1 MSDLS
6 WSLIIV
12 DVHSKSINRE
22 IIIVSINK
30 QIPTVPLNKFIK
42 HSLEILKN
50 PLPFHNRNFEE
61 LGDIFRL
68 KIGLSTS
75 VVFCRNAAFAVYVLQ
90 KNQKNYKKSKIQ
102 TEDLVKYVGEG
113 LLTSEGEKWK
123 KQRKMMQPAFHK
135 IQLQNLLSGMQDTIV
150 SEFKNIETNKVIDV
164 FPILNDLAFQTVV
177 KSLFTKAAKAKDME
191 RLQFIT
197 EANQRMLVK
206 ELRQPYLGWWFKI
219 SGTLDKYLEL
229 SKEARTILKGIV
241 DQRKTSG
248 KRYDDLLDM
257 LLESKYD
264 DGKGMTEEQLID
276 EILIIFTAGHETTSN
291 ALTFTFQLLA
301 KHPEWQEKIH
311 DEWRTLGGDDT
322 DVMTR
327 VSTSKICQQVLEES
341 MRLYPPAYFIDRVN
355 IEADSFNGIAFEP
368 GCNLLFSVYEIHRH
382 PKLWKQPNVFMP
394 ERFAEGSRPF
404 SSQYFPFGAGPRKCI
419 GNNFAMFEMIIA
431 VTELVSKFKIQAD
444 FESIDIT
451 PLITLKP
458 KNAFLSFEKRA

>member
-1 MSDLS
+1 M
-6 WSLIIV
+6 
-12 DVHSKSINRE
+12 RTE
-22 IIIVSINK
+22 K
-30 QIPTVPLNKFIK
+30 QIPTVPLNRFIK

-50 PLPFHNRNFEE
+50 PLPFHRKNFNEK
-61 LGDIFRL
+61 GDVFRL
-68 KIGLSTS
+68 KIGFKNE
-75 VVFCRNAAFAVYVLQ
+75 VFFIRDSKFAQYVLQ
-90 KNQKNYKKSKIQ
+90 KNQRNYVKSKIQ

-123 KQRKMMQPAFHK
+123 KQRKMLQPAFHK
-135 IQLQNLLSGMQDTIV
+135 KQLENLLNGMQDTII
-150 SEFKNIETNKVIDV
+150 SEYACIESNKTIDL
-164 FPILNDLAFQTVV
+164 FPVLNDLAFQTVV
-177 KSLFTKAAKAKDME
+177 KSLFTKAASGKDME

-206 ELRQPYLGWWFKI
+206 ELRQPYLAWWFNI
-219 SGTLDKYLEL
+219 SGTLKKHLEL

-241 DQRKTSG
+241 EERKVSG

-257 LLESKYD
+257 LLETRYD

-301 KHPEWQEKIH
+301 MHPEWQDKICKEH
-311 DEWRTLGGDDT
+311 
-322 DVMTR
+322 
-327 VSTSKICQQVLEES
+327 SKIKEQTDDLMTLVMSSKVCQQVIEES

-355 IEADSFNGIAFEP
+355 IAEDHFDGMTFEP
-368 GCNLLFSVYEIHRH
+368 GSNLLFSVYEMHRH
-382 PKLWKQPNVFMP
+382 PDLWQQPESFLP
-394 ERFAEGSRPF
+394 ERFSEGGRQF

-431 VTELVSKFKIQAD
+431 ISELISKYKILPG
-444 FESIDIT
+444 FETIEIT

-458 KNAFLSFEKRA
+458 KNAFLKFEERP